1 MDAAVGVNVA
11 IVLSYVNAAVVVWV
25 AAAVVAQVVAQ
36 VVAAVVATSVF
47 VSDVSLLSVTFEGDL
62 SAEFAS
68 SKLPNINP
76 KGTAVTAIK
85 TARHNETESAMRSAF

>member
-36 VVAAVVATSVF
+36 VVAAVVTSVL
-47 VSDVSLLSVTFEGDL
+47 VIDARPLLSVAVEGDL